1 MNTDLARVLC
11 VDDEP
16 MVLEGLERNLG
27 EHFEIVTASSGRD
40 ALAAIASQ
48 PAFAAIVSDMRMPQ
62 MNGAEFLA
70 RARELAPDASRLLL
84 TGYAE
89 TNAAIS
95 AVNDGH
101 IFRFL
106 CKPCAPAVL
115 RVHLVEA
122 VRQHQL
128 ITSER
133 QLLANTL
140 NGAIAMMSDLLA
152 LAVPAVFERARQL
165 RGRVAYVASKL
176 VYENAWEY
184 EIAALLAHV
193 GCVTLPVG
201 LVEKVWAGLSI
212 SVDERATYD
221 SHPIAAH
228 RLIAAIP
235 RLERVAE
242 VVRRQRDP
250 KPAGDP
256 AIDRGVTLLRAALE
270 LDQLLGRHVS
280 LHEAV
285 RILTDHRHPPPIVA
299 ALAAHASEAGGGGG
313 ARMVKIADVVVGW
326 VLDKNVTSP
335 SGALLVKAG
344 TVLSPVLIEAL
355 HRYANG
361 TGVVEPLHVRPT

>member
-1 MNTDLARVLC
+1 
-11 VDDEP
+11 

-27 EHFEIVTASSGRD
+27 EHFEIVTASSGHD
-40 ALAAIASQ
+40 ALTTIASQ
-48 PAFAAIVSDMRMPQ
+48 PPFAAIISDMRMPQ

-70 RARELAPDASRLLL
+70 RARELAPDTSRLLL

-89 TNAAIS
+89 TTAAIS
-95 AVNDGH
+95 AVNEGH

-106 CKPCAPAVL
+106 CKPCAPDVI
-115 RVHLVEA
+115 RGHLVEA

-152 LAVPAVFERARQL
+152 LAAPAVFERARQL
-165 RGRVAYVASKL
+165 RARVAFAARKL
-176 VYENAWEY
+176 GYENAWEY

-193 GCVTLPVG
+193 GCITLPAG
-201 LVEKVWAGLSI
+201 LVEKVWAGMNTTL
-212 SVDERATYD
+212 DERATYD

-250 KPAGDP
+250 KPVGDP
-256 AIDRGVTLLRAALE
+256 AIDRGVTLLRAAIE
-270 LDQLLGRHVS
+270 LDQLLGRHMAI
-280 LHEAV
+280 HEAV
-285 RILTDHRHPPPIVA
+285 RVLAEHRHPPPVVA
-299 ALAAHASEAGGGGG
+299 ALGAHACEAGAGG
-313 ARMVKIADVVVGW
+313 ARLVKLADAVVGW
-326 VLDKNVTSP
+326 VLDQNVNSP
-335 SGALLVKAG
+335 SGSLLIKAG

-355 HRYANG
+355 RRHATG
-361 TGVVEPLHVRPT
+361 SGVVEPLHIRPT